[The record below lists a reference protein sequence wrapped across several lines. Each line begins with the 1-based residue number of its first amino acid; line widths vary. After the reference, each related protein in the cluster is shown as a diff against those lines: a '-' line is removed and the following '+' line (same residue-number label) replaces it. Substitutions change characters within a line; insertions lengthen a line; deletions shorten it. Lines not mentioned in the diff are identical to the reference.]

1 MGAAQAGGAAEGG
14 AQPGMGG
21 REPVV
26 LFSSR
31 VAEAAGEEL
40 EPGEEVVV
48 EASEA
53 LGAVASEVTR
63 SLVGW
68 GGAGRAGLPSK
79 GLEVTSSEDG
89 PPGA

>member
-14 AQPGMGG
+14 VQPGVGG

-26 LFSSR
+26 LSSSR
-31 VAEAAGEEL
+31 VTEAAGKEL

-53 LGAVASEVTR
+53 LGVVASEVTR
-63 SLVGW
+63 SPVGW
-68 GGAGRAGLPSK
+68 GGAGRAPQQ
-79 GLEVTSSEDG
+79 G
-89 PPGA
+89 PGGHLQ